1 MASDL
6 RVSLRAVAREM
17 DVPSEDWT
25 VYLNRQTGEMLSVND
40 EEVSLVENDDEPE
53 ECDDGTSEWPA
64 EHLAKVREALD
75 SEDYLPLPGKDEH
88 DEYQLLDRFCRL
100 EEDEHLRGKL
110 LRAIEGRGAFR
121 RFKDLVHESGRED
134 AWHTF
139 RDGALED
146 LAAEWLEANGIG
158 YYREEAP

>member
-17 DVPSEDWT
+17 DVPGEDWT

-53 ECDDGTSEWPA
+53 EFDDDTSEWPS

-75 SEDYLPLPGKDEH
+75 SEDYLPLPGKDEL
-88 DEYQLLDRFCRL
+88 DEYHLLERFCGQ
-100 EEDEHLRGKL
+100 EEDERLRGKL

-121 RFKDLVHESGRED
+121 RFKDLAHESGREE
-134 AWHTF
+134 AWYAF

-158 YYREEAP
+158 YYRGETP